1 MTLALAERSFPG
13 TRCADAAQLFA
24 GLPKLP
30 YARRELAAA
39 QALLGGSPHDE
50 LLGTAFTAPSVQMV
64 SLKQYRVLHFSA
76 HALLPTDLACESE
89 PAIVTSAPPGAPN
102 ASGCPANPGGFS
114 IVKLEIGGVN
124 TNRR

>member
-1 MTLALAERSFPG
+1 MA
-13 TRCADAAQLFA
+13 
-24 GLPKLP
+24 
-30 YARRELAAA
+30 
-39 QALLGGSPHDE
+39 
-50 LLGTAFTAPSVQMV
+50 

-89 PAIVTSAPPGAPN
+89 PAIVTSAPPGAPD
-102 ASGCPANPGGFS
+102 ASGCPANPGGIS